1 MKLLQ
6 FNCSLQEVNL
16 IISVI
21 ILVVKM
27 SCFYL
32 TSLLLFWFPMVMH
45 SFLK

>member
-21 ILVVKM
+21 ILVVEM
-27 SCFYL
+27 SCFI
-32 TSLLLFWFPMVMH
+32 
-45 SFLK
+45 